1 MLRQVRGVLKED
13 TYLVVLLNPRRR
25 RLLPTTKTLERAIAA
40 PANIGQRQHPSPWPF
55 LGPLGQDLIHL
66 VLGQDLAK
74 NGKMVD
80 RLEDLEA
87 QEINEVIVLPLQE
100 TYLDRPGPPS
110 LIVATATLRDDNL
123 WTQAIAGASL

>member
-1 MLRQVRGVLKED
+1 MGKCGSVID
-13 TYLVVLLNPRRR
+13 
-25 RLLPTTKTLERAIAA
+25 AIADHRHNLA
-40 PANIGQRQHPSPWPF
+40 FALEPSYN
-55 LGPLGQDLIHL
+55 IHL